1 MDHSAKDK
9 CFLTPNV
16 FIEKYKWLRQD
27 LFGIDRHEE
36 KVSLTWGRKTLKWEA
51 GIQKDRT
58 PSSYHVL
65 LGCLLKISL
74 SSGEMGSSVVAVAG
88 HSSNYFIC
96 MSFLSRI
103 LCRSI
108 SQIST
113 RKILPSIELL
123 RRLTIHRHELRE
135 FLPNR
140 GWHKCEVFFNDT
152 GLVDK
157 CNRHCFSGCLQNLF
171 QSDNKFFPLTQL
183 LSPYPGSPASR
194 FGTALVRSLFAR
206 LRGLRS
212 FSAVEHRFSQPFSN
226 DLTYIQVVRIVTQLL
241 SEWLFFNHDEYVWK
255 VSDCPLTS

>member
-1 MDHSAKDK
+1 MRGWGLKRPNSLVSP
-9 CFLTPNV
+9 CSPGLFTPNQS
-16 FIEKYKWLRQD
+16 ESKRNGQA
-27 LFGIDRHEE
+27 G
-36 KVSLTWGRKTLKWEA
+36 SLGWMRCCHRAKGVT
-51 GIQKDRT
+51 
-58 PSSYHVL
+58 
-65 LGCLLKISL
+65 
-74 SSGEMGSSVVAVAG
+74 
-88 HSSNYFIC
+88 NYFIC
-96 MSFLSRI
+96 MSSLSRL